1 VRPCLPRARRA
12 PTAKRHSETSL
23 ELTGSDKTKW
33 ILAASTAAAALAL
46 DLLSK
51 RIVQS
56 TMVLGQPGI
65 PGDEYRLLPFLTL
78 QRASNQGVAFGL
90 LSGRYSVIVPAACLA
105 LVLIFVYLALEPR
118 PIIAGLAGGMLIGG
132 SMGNLLERLTRGH
145 VTDFLRLP
153 HWPTFN
159 LADIFILVGVA
170 LVAISLLWGGTE
182 SRTVEGAPNG

>member
-1 VRPCLPRARRA
+1 
-12 PTAKRHSETSL
+12 
-23 ELTGSDKTKW
+23 LTGNDKTKW
-33 ILAASTAAAALAL
+33 ILAASTAAASLAL

-56 TMVLGQPGI
+56 TMVLGLPGM

-118 PIIAGLAGGMLIGG
+118 PLIGGLAGGMLIGG
-132 SMGNLLERLTRGH
+132 SIGNLSERLTRGH
-145 VTDFLRLP
+145 VTVFLRIP

-159 LADIFILVGVA
+159 LADVFILVGVA
-170 LVAISLLWGGTE
+170 LVAISLLWGRTE
-182 SRTVEGAPNG
+182 SRAVEGAPNG

>member
-1 VRPCLPRARRA
+1 
-12 PTAKRHSETSL
+12 
-23 ELTGSDKTKW
+23 LTRNDRIKW
-33 ILAASTAAAALAL
+33 ILAASTAAATLAL

-51 RIVQS
+51 RIVQG

-105 LVLIFVYLALEPR
+105 LVLVFVYLALEPR
-118 PIIAGLAGGMLIGG
+118 PVIAGLAGGMLIGG
-132 SMGNLLERLTRGH
+132 AMGNLLERLSRGH
-145 VTDFLRLP
+145 VTDFLRIP

-159 LADIFILVGVA
+159 LADIFIVVGVA

-182 SRTVEGAPNG
+182 SRAVEGAPNG

>member
-1 VRPCLPRARRA
+1 
-12 PTAKRHSETSL
+12 
-23 ELTGSDKTKW
+23 LTGSDKTKW

-132 SMGNLLERLTRGH
+132 SMGNLLERLARGH